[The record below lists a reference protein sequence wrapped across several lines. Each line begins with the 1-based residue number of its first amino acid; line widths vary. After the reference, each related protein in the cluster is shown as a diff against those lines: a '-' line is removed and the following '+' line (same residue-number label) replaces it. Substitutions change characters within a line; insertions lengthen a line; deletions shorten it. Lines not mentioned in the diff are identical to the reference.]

1 MAEAEQIAHMTP
13 AQRRE
18 EFLDAMETGQSE
30 PKAEL
35 ALAGKSVEN
44 PSKGLGELRLTKDL
58 SGKFIYGGLG
68 LISQRD
74 IQRGLEAAGS
84 TPSHPWLGSNIMLF
98 FYGLL

>member
-1 MAEAEQIAHMTP
+1 MAEAEQVAHMTP

-68 LISQRD
+68 LISLCAIFLFARY
-74 IQRGLEAAGS
+74 S
-84 TPSHPWLGSNIMLF
+84 TWP
-98 FYGLL
+98 